1 LSSRYRLD
9 TFFLVAIDRL
19 YALLERLGNLLRTEE
34 RTAGLRHGLQPV
46 HLQALRYLESCNR
59 YSNTP
64 AALTEYLGLTK
75 GTVSQTLLLLEEKGL
90 LRKEASTEDRRV
102 VHLHLTE
109 AGRAVLDE
117 ALPPALFTQVLGGLP
132 GGGEALEESLAALLR
147 SLQAANAQRSFG
159 ACGTCKHFRREGPG
173 RFRCGLTKEPLSRE
187 DSVLL
192 CREHE
197 SAGV

>member
-9 TFFLVAIDRL
+9 TFQSVAVDRL
-19 YALLERLGNLLRTEE
+19 YALLERIGNLLRTEE
-34 RTAGLRHGLQPV
+34 RAAGLRHGLQPV
-46 HLQALRYLESCNR
+46 HLQALRYVQSCNR

-102 VHLHLTE
+102 VHLFLTD

-132 GGGEALEESLAALLR
+132 EGGRGLEEALTGLLR
-147 SLQAANAQRSFG
+147 SLQGANAQRSFG
-159 ACGTCKHFRREGPG
+159 ACATCRHFRKEGPG
-173 RFRCGLTKEPLSRE
+173 RFRCGLTQEPLSRE
-187 DSVLL
+187 DSLLL

-197 SAGV
+197 AAGA

>member
-1 LSSRYRLD
+1 MS
-9 TFFLVAIDRL
+9 VDRL

-34 RTAGLRHGLQPV
+34 RAAGLPHGLQPV
-46 HLQALRYLESCNR
+46 HLQALRYLQSCNR

-90 LRKEASTEDRRV
+90 LRKEADAEDRRV
-102 VHLHLTE
+102 VHLLLTD
-109 AGRAVLDE
+109 AGRKVLKE
-117 ALPPALFTQVLGGLP
+117 ALPPDLFKRALAHVP
-132 GGGEALEESLAALLR
+132 GGDAALEDALTGLLR

-159 ACGTCKHFRREGPG
+159 ACATCKHFQREGAG
-173 RFRCGLTKEPLSRE
+173 RFRCGLTQEPLSRE
-187 DSVLL
+187 DSLLL

-197 SAGV
+197 AVPPGH

>member
-1 LSSRYRLD
+1 MA
-9 TFFLVAIDRL
+9 VDRL

-34 RTAGLRHGLQPV
+34 RAAGLPHGLQPV
-46 HLQALRYLESCNR
+46 HLQALRYLQSCNR

-90 LRKEASTEDRRV
+90 LRKEADREDRRV
-102 VHLHLTE
+102 VHLLLTD
-109 AGRAVLDE
+109 AGRAVLDD
-117 ALPPALFTQVLGGLP
+117 ALPPELFKRALAGLP
-132 GGGEALEESLAALLR
+132 GGSEALEASLTGLLR

-159 ACGTCKHFRREGPG
+159 ACGTCKHFKREGPG
-173 RFRCGLTKEPLSRE
+173 RYRCGITQEPLSRE
-187 DSVLL
+187 DSQLL

-197 SAGV
+197 AAPPGH

>member
-1 LSSRYRLD
+1 M
-9 TFFLVAIDRL
+9 
-19 YALLERLGNLLRTEE
+19 
-34 RTAGLRHGLQPV
+34 RHGLQPV
-46 HLQALRYLESCNR
+46 HLQALRYLQSCNR

-102 VHLHLTE
+102 VHLFLTD

-117 ALPPALFTQVLGGLP
+117 ALPPALFGQVLGGLP
-132 GGGEALEESLAALLR
+132 EGGRALEEALTGLLR
-147 SLQAANAQRSFG
+147 SLQSANAQRSFG
-159 ACGTCKHFRREGPG
+159 ACATCRHFRREGPG
-173 RFRCGLTKEPLSRE
+173 RFRCGLTEEPLSRE
-187 DSVLL
+187 DSLLL

-197 SAGV
+197 AAGA